1 MKTARS
7 ILFFLWLYGQMTI
20 WTIVGLPTLI
30 TGGAPMRWWMRN
42 YIRTVLFGLRWIVG
56 VRVTIRGRDRVPD
69 GPVLVAGKHQAMLDV
84 FLPFLIF
91 KNPVVVMKQELLW
104 YPGLGW
110 FALRAGMIAIKR
122 EGTAKTVK
130 KMVTLGKKRV
140 AEGSE
145 RQVVIFPEGTRAKP
159 GEKASYHP
167 AGLRAFYKAL
177 DVPLVPVATNSG
189 LCWQARGITRHP
201 GHVVYEVLPPIE
213 PGLPY
218 KDMLARVEQDLEAAS
233 SILLDEGLAAQGRTR
248 ADLS

>member
-1 MKTARS
+1 MKTLRS
-7 ILFFLWLYGQMTI
+7 YAFFLWLYGQMTI
-20 WTIVGLPTLI
+20 WTIAGLPTLI

-56 VRVTIRGRDRVPD
+56 VKVSIRGKESVPD
-69 GPVLVAGKHQAMLDV
+69 GPVLMAGKHQAMLDV
-84 FLPFLIF
+84 FMPFLIF

-130 KMVTLGKKRV
+130 KMVAMGKKRV
-140 AEGSE
+140 TEEGG
-145 RQVVIFPEGTRAKP
+145 RQLVIFPEGTRGKP
-159 GEKASYHP
+159 GEKATYHP

-201 GHVVYEVLPPIE
+201 GHVVYEVLPAIE
-213 PGLPY
+213 PGLHH
-218 KDMLARVEQDLEAAS
+218 KDMLERVKTDLEDAS
-233 SILLDEGLAAQGRTR
+233 AVLLDEGLVAQGRTR